1 MKREIKVY
9 SFSVQPK
16 ISYKIKTHCYNYEM
30 FCLNLVLTKKTKTK
44 NPLVDIQKVK
54 GNESKHITAK
64 NNQNTKKIATEEK
77 KLKTVR
83 KF

>member
-16 ISYKIKTHCYNYEM
+16 ISYKIKTHCCNYEM
-30 FCLNLVLTKKTKTK
+30 FYLHLVLTKKTKTK

-64 NNQNTKKIATEEK
+64 NNQNAKIATEEK